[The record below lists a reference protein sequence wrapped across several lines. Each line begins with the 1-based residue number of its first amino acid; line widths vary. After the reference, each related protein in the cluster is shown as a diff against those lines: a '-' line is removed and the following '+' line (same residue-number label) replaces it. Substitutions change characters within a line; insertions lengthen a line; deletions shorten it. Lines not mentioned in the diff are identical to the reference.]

1 MSQSHQ
7 LYRLYQ
13 LLFEKYGPQGWWPI
27 IADKSMH
34 QNAYHPDD
42 YSFPRNR
49 LERFEIC
56 LGAILTQNTTFTSV
70 VKALDNLKALDALSP
85 EGISALDEASLKQAI
100 RPAGY
105 FNQKAKYILAFLSFF
120 EALNGEVPAR
130 KSLLDVHGV
139 GEETADSILLYAYDQ
154 PEFVVDAYT
163 KRILSVLGFIGE
175 KTKYKEVKALMQESL
190 EPFVSEEERVKVY
203 QEYHALLVAHAKF
216 YYAQK
221 PYGTGCMMKELLDAD
236 TGENK
241 MKKTL

>member
-1 MSQSHQ
+1 MSQSHK

-27 IADKSMH
+27 ISDKPIH
-34 QNAYHPDD
+34 QNAYHPGD

-70 VKALDNLKALDALSP
+70 VKALDNLKALNALSP
-85 EGISALDEASLKQAI
+85 EGIGALDEASLKQAI

-130 KSLLDVHGV
+130 KTLLDVHGV
-139 GEETADSILLYAYDQ
+139 GEETADSILLYAYGQ

-163 KRILSVLGFIGE
+163 KRILSILGFIGE
-175 KTKYKEVKALMQESL
+175 KTKYKEVKVLMQEAL
-190 EPFVSEEERVKVY
+190 ESFVSKEERVKVY
-203 QEYHALLVAHAKF
+203 QEYHALFVAHAKL
-216 YYAQK
+216 YYSQK
-221 PYGTGCMMKELLDAD
+221 PYGTGCMMKELLGVDPD
-236 TGENK
+236 ENN
-241 MKKTL
+241 MNRVL

>member
-1 MSQSHQ
+1 MSQSHK

-27 IADKSMH
+27 IVDKPVH
-34 QNAYHPDD
+34 QNAYHPGD

-49 LERFEIC
+49 NEVFEIC

-70 VKALDNLKALDALSP
+70 VKALDNLKTLDALSP
-85 EGISALDEASLKQAI
+85 EGIAALDEASLKQAI

-105 FNQKAKYILAFLSFF
+105 FNQKAKYILSFLSFF

-139 GEETADSILLYAYDQ
+139 GEETADSILLYAYGQ

-190 EPFVSEEERVKVY
+190 ESFVPEEERVKVY
-203 QEYHALLVAHAKF
+203 QEYHALLVAHAKM

-221 PYGTGCMMKELLDAD
+221 PYGAECLMKEILGGD
-236 TGENK
+236 TEK
-241 MKKTL
+241 

>member
-1 MSQSHQ
+1 MSQSYQ
-7 LYRLYQ
+7 FYRLYQ
-13 LLFEKYGPQGWWPI
+13 LLFDKYGPQGWWPI
-27 IADKSMH
+27 ISDKPMH
-34 QNAYHPDD
+34 QNAYHPGD

-85 EGISALDEASLKQAI
+85 EGIGALDEGSLKQAI

-105 FNQKAKYILAFLSFF
+105 FNQKAKYILSFHSFF
-120 EALNGEVPAR
+120 EALNGKVPAR
-130 KSLLDVHGV
+130 KALLDVHGV
-139 GEETADSILLYAYDQ
+139 GEETADSILLYAYGQ

-175 KTKYKEVKALMQESL
+175 KTKYKEVKALMKKDLES
-190 EPFVSEEERVKVY
+190 FVSEEERVKVY
-203 QEYHALLVAHAKF
+203 QEYHALLVAHAKL
-216 YYAQK
+216 YYTQK
-221 PYGTGCMMKELLDAD
+221 PYGAGCMMKKLLGAD